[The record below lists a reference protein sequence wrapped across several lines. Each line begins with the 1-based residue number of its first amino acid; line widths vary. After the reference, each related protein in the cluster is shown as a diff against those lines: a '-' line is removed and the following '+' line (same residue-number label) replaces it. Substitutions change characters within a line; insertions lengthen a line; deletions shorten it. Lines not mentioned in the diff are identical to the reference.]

1 MYLILLAAV
10 AILLLAGLLISAL
23 TDGEGIFEKLAELG
37 AAYISLALGAV
48 VILILLLAFAVKEE
62 EGGKWS
68 TKQIVTG
75 ALSIALAFILSYI
88 RLYKMPQGGSI
99 TPASMLPIFLF
110 AYIYGS
116 KKGLIVAVA
125 FGFLQYLQ
133 DPGSVI
139 HWAQLIIDYIFAF
152 GALAAAGLFRK
163 NIVPGILLGSALRLF
178 FAVLSGVIF
187 FAEYAPA
194 GQSPIIYSLVY
205 NASYMI
211 PEAIICCVVSLVPA
225 MRKSIEQLRFEAQK

>member
-1 MYLILLAAV
+1 MYVILLAAV
-10 AILLLAGLLISAL
+10 AVLLLAGLVISAL
-23 TDGEGIFEKLAELG
+23 TDGEGIFAKLAELG
-37 AAYISLALGAV
+37 GAYVSLALGAV
-48 VILILLLAFAVKEE
+48 VILILLLLFAVKEE
-62 EGGKWS
+62 ESGKWS

-163 NIVPGILLGSALRLF
+163 NIVPGILLGAALRLF